1 MTNFILTVVIS
12 AVIASFLGILGIK
25 IFAWIK
31 TWILVKRTFHD
42 FKKEMDKNDQRRKDQ
57 KNDRR

>member
-25 IFAWIK
+25 I
-31 TWILVKRTFHD
+31 LLGLKRGY
-42 FKKEMDKNDQRRKDQ
+42 
-57 KNDRR
+57 